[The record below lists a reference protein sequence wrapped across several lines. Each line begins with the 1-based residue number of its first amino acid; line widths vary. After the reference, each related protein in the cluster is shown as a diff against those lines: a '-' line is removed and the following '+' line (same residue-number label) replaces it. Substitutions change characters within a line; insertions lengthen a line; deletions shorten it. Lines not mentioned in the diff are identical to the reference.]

1 MDIMDI
7 MYYWTIHY
15 GLFFFC
21 FVFTD
26 VWNAGVRTLVQDLNK
41 GEK

>member
-15 GLFFFC
+15 GLFFC

-41 GEK
+41 GEKQ